1 MDPVLLKMILLAC
14 GIVTMTAAIAKFLRI
29 GSNEFYGEQSD
40 RGQQVGRHCCLS
52 GLADFSEDIR
62 TSRDHQIA
70 SGQIGSTQIGS
81 KAPQS

>member
-1 MDPVLLKMILLAC
+1 MLPAMDPVLFKMILLA
-14 GIVTMTAAIAKFLRI
+14 GTIVLVTAAIAKFLRI
-29 GSNEFYGEQSD
+29 GSDEFYREQSE

-62 TSRDHQIA
+62 KARDPEIV
-70 SGQIGSTQIGS
+70 S

>member
-1 MDPVLLKMILLAC
+1 MSYTPPMDPVLFKMILLASA
-14 GIVTMTAAIAKFLRI
+14 IVVVTAAIAKFLRI
-29 GSNEFYGEQSD
+29 GSGEFYGEQSE

-62 TSRDHQIA
+62 KSRDHE
-70 SGQIGSTQIGS
+70 IGS